1 MESGPSGQ
9 RPLKRF
15 CAEKA
20 RVMLDEWMN
29 NLDSD
34 EETSVLL
41 SDEDN
46 NYSASSSSES
56 GSSSGDSDC
65 DINTSG
71 CGKPYAG
78 KGKGPMPKKRK
89 AGNKTARSSS
99 NTNETGHDEP
109 VTVSFPATTTSS
121 TTFAW
126 KEVHEGATRN
136 NFRFVRHESH
146 GVNKDRITSESTELD
161 CLLTLLNEQIIEL
174 LLANINDYARG
185 KLVFPQLR
193 HSVYYKFQ
201 PVTRPELLKFFA
213 ILIAMGLNPRPSIKS
228 YWSVKEAHLFTPWYG
243 QTMARNR
250 FQALFHTFLHAG
262 GDKAEAQ
269 DKIEPFLNKLV
280 ASFQDAFYPG
290 INLSVDEMVIGY
302 KGRWKNK
309 QFNATKPSKYHIKT
323 FGLCDS
329 KTGYVVNVFTYYG
342 SATAYHPDLDVNCT
356 MAEKVFQKLLAPLT
370 KGHHIFAD
378 RFYTSIPLLEFLSRE
393 KHYYTGTVDTRRK
406 NFPPAL
412 KSLVLSHLEMKWY
425 MHEDK
430 YLTVAF
436 RDKKAKRF
444 VSVVTSQGSV
454 SKTQIKTKHGDVEK
468 PTAIDLYNQNMNG
481 CDRADQLVGYY
492 GCHKRKSHKW
502 WKKIF
507 HWLLEICHVN
517 AAILF
522 RESHPEHAKMSLAQF
537 KTNLIAQLLAEAAN
551 SLVEKPVDIALA
563 QQPQPSV
570 KMVTDNPTIRLAAN
584 IHIAK
589 SAKKDRCCQVCS
601 KPGARKRTRSI
612 CADCP
617 GQPFLCKEPCFRIW
631 HTKNIYKS

>member
-1 MESGPSGQ
+1 
-9 RPLKRF
+9 
-15 CAEKA
+15 
-20 RVMLDEWMN
+20 
-29 NLDSD
+29 
-34 EETSVLL
+34 
-41 SDEDN
+41 
-46 NYSASSSSES
+46 
-56 GSSSGDSDC
+56 
-65 DINTSG
+65 
-71 CGKPYAG
+71 
-78 KGKGPMPKKRK
+78 
-89 AGNKTARSSS
+89 
-99 NTNETGHDEP
+99 
-109 VTVSFPATTTSS
+109 
-121 TTFAW
+121 
-126 KEVHEGATRN
+126 
-136 NFRFVRHESH
+136 
-146 GVNKDRITSESTELD
+146 
-161 CLLTLLNEQIIEL
+161 LNDQIIEL
-174 LLANINDYARG
+174 LLANINEYARG

-193 HSVYYKFQ
+193 HSVYYTFQ

-213 ILIAMGLNPRPSIKS
+213 ILIAMGLNPRPSIRS

-243 QTMARNR
+243 QTMTRNR
-250 FQALFHTFLHAG
+250 FQALYHTFLHAA
-262 GDKAEAQ
+262 GDKAESQ
-269 DKIEPFLNKLV
+269 DKIEPFLNSLM

-290 INLSVDEMVIGY
+290 LNLSVDEMVIGY

-342 SATAYHPDLDVNCT
+342 SATAYHPDLDINST
-356 MAEKVFQKLLAPLT
+356 MAEKVFKKLLAPLT

-378 RFYTSIPLLEFLSRE
+378 RFYTSVPLLEFLSRQ

-412 KSLVLSHLEMKWY
+412 KSLVLSHMEMKWY

-454 SKTQIKTKHGDVEK
+454 SKTLIKTKHGDVEK

-522 RESHPEHAKMSLAQF
+522 RESHPEQAEISLAQF
-537 KTNLIAQLLAEAAN
+537 KTNLIAQLIAEAGR

-563 QQPQPSV
+563 QQQQPSV
-570 KMVTDNPTIRLAAN
+570 NLVTDNPTIRLAAK
-584 IHIAK
+584 IHFPK
-589 SAKKDRCCQVCS
+589 SSNKDRNCQVCS
-601 KPGARKRTRSI
+601 KPGARKRTRNI

-631 HTKNIYKS
+631 HTQSNYKS